1 MKASLKIPQ
10 ASQQDKDG
18 LQYVYDNRELLSK
31 TKQYLVIRK
40 KIKLGN
46 FKYSCNKCDLQARK
60 TDKSYLKI
68 HQQLK
73 HDGIATLIYFNDQLL
88 CY

>member
-1 MKASLKIPQ
+1 MKASLNIHK
-10 ASQQDKDG
+10 ASQQEKDG
-18 LQYVYDNRELLSK
+18 LQYAFNHCELLSK

-40 KIKLGN
+40 KIKHGN

-73 HDGIATLIYFNDQLL
+73 HDGIARLIYFSDQLL